1 MLGWFRRKRASVRN
15 DLRGVMVTLDIGGE
29 PALFVL
35 LGEDGSINRLGT
47 GAVDNTERD
56 MFIGRTDADLFRQLR
71 EQITPELLGWCGQSR
86 ADPDPRGQVC
96 ELTVGFQRAGGEEVF
111 TSWRY
116 GSQSQGPPPEVAQF
130 VLAAVRA
137 TDPWFAQ
144 QQAMVRGAGA

>member
-1 MLGWFRRKRASVRN
+1 MLGWFRRKRASVR
-15 DLRGVMVTLDIGGE
+15 DDVCGVMVTLVIGSE
-29 PALFVL
+29 QSLFIL
-35 LGEDGSINRLGT
+35 LGSDGSINRLGT

-56 MFIGRTDADLFRQLR
+56 MFIGRTDPGLFGQLR
-71 EQITPELLGWCGQSR
+71 EQITAELLGWCGQSR

-96 ELTVGFQRAGGEEVF
+96 ELTVGFQRAGGEECL

-116 GSQSQGPPPEVAQF
+116 GSQSQGPPSEVAQF

-144 QQAMVRGAGA
+144 QRAMVRGGGA